1 MKECKQ
7 CEFFEGYDYSDGT
20 PHCSYEEN
28 GKHGYEY
35 CPFNDYTDVK
45 KQGMKIEIDAGFMHD
60 YILHTIQNTI
70 QNEAYSVASAE
81 IKAIITE
88 ELKDGILAE
97 MNEQIKAIVSE
108 EIKAFFEKTITIGG
122 GWREPERV
130 VTRKEYLSETIEK
143 ELGVRF
149 KEDSVKIYA
158 ENAARKA
165 IDDFTRKLKDEI
177 NEGVKTYF
185 NQATRKIL
193 TENVVSMLMC
203 NDTYQKLSN
212 SMQKFLPTGEK

>member
-28 GKHGYEY
+28 GKCGYEC

-60 YILHTIQNTI
+60 YILHTIRNTI
-70 QNEAYSVASAE
+70 QNEAYSVASTE
-81 IKAIITE
+81 IKTIITK
-88 ELKDGILAE
+88 ELKDSILSE

-130 VTRKEYLSETIEK
+130 VTRQKYLSETIEK

-177 NEGVKTYF
+177 NASVKTYF
-185 NQATRKIL
+185 NQATRQIL